1 MEFRK
6 TTVLPIDDTQAAR
19 HLFRQWVH
27 DRPHVLFVVLGSGPD
42 REALVSKAGMF
53 AGAEL
58 QPRWVIWARDLNTL
72 REDIAQLKEGTAGLK
87 QEVLAGHARAFV
99 LSLGD
104 VIRDVI
110 TEADAADNVRVN
122 LGYMRAEVLP

>member
-6 TTVLPIDDTQAAR
+6 TTVLPIDDAQAAR

-27 DRPHVLFVVLGSGPD
+27 DRPHVLFVVLGTGPD

-58 QPRWVIWARDLNTL
+58 QPRWVIWARDLNAIRDEVSQL
-72 REDIAQLKEGTAGLK
+72 RESTPGLK
-87 QEVLAGHARAFV
+87 QTVLGGQARAFV

-104 VIRDVI
+104 AIHDVI
-110 TEADAADNVRVN
+110 AEGDTADNVRVN
-122 LGYMRAEVLP
+122 MAYLRAEVMP

>member
-6 TTVLPIDDTQAAR
+6 TTVLPLDDAQEAR

-53 AGAEL
+53 AGTEH
-58 QPRWVIWARDLNTL
+58 QPRWVIWARDLSVIQA
-72 REDIAQLKEGTAGLK
+72 DIAQLKEGTTGLK
-87 QEVLAGHARAFV
+87 QTVLSGDARAFV

-104 VIRDVI
+104 AIHDVI
-110 TEADAADNVRVN
+110 SSSETADNFRVN
-122 LGYMRAEVLP
+122 LAYMRAEVLP